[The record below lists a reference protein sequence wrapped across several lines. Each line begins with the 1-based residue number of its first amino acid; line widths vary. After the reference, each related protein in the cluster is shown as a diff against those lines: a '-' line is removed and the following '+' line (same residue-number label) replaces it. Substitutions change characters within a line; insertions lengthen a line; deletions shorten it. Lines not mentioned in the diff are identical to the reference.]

1 MNRHGR
7 ARQRARRWSGADAPG
22 KFFVG
27 FLPAASGKALKAMT
41 ATVRRWR
48 VQRRSDKSLVDLAR
62 MFRSVLSGWIA
73 YYGKY
78 YRSALY
84 PVFRTLNRRLVR
96 WARQKYKRL
105 GHQRR
110 ATHWRRRI
118 ARRKAS
124 DQRRT
129 LTRPARREPGLFP
142 HWRMVAP

>member
-1 MNRHGR
+1 M
-7 ARQRARRWSGADAPG
+7 
-22 KFFVG
+22 G
-27 FLPAASGKALKAMT
+27 FLPAVSGKALKAMT
-41 ATVRRWR
+41 ASVRRWR
-48 VQRRSDKSLVDLAR
+48 IQRRSDKSLVDIAR

-110 ATHWRRRI
+110 ATHWLRRI
-118 ARRKAS
+118 ARRAS
-124 DQRRT
+124 AGPTSDASASG
-129 LTRPARREPGLFP
+129 PARTGAVSALANGGA
-142 HWRMVAP
+142 VG